1 MSATTGAR
9 MLLIG
14 EVKILDAARFG
25 KALIIKHMPD
35 LKLMVIGD
43 RPDT

>member
-1 MSATTGAR
+1 M
-9 MLLIG
+9 MLIG
-14 EVKILDAARFG
+14 EVKILDEARFG

-35 LKLMVIGD
+35 LTLMVTDD